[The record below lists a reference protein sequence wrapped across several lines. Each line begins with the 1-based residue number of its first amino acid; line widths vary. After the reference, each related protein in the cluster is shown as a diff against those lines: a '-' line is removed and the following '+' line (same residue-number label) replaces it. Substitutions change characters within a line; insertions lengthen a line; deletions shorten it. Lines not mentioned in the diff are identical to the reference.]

1 MISSKYNFFIEI
13 INKTIE
19 WQHWVT
25 LVLEEE
31 TMNKKDII
39 DYVIESPQNSNP
51 AVLSTMLDSFEKGDN
66 KEEIELSATENKV
79 YTPETGK
86 VYKKVTVNVPAPPSD
101 YSSAQ
106 VVINNEEALYTWE
119 LWLPIIE
126 SNQITMEEC
135 SNSGTYV
142 VPLYKGTMV
151 TEERGGAPAPT
162 ITGNC
167 TYDNGTLTIT
177 GDCTINFGGS
187 SEE

>member
-1 MISSKYNFFIEI
+1 MTK
-13 INKTIE
+13 
-19 WQHWVT
+19 Q
-25 LVLEEE
+25 
-31 TMNKKDII
+31 D
-39 DYVIESPQNSNP
+39 VIEYVMNTPHNTNP
-51 AVLSTMLDSFEKGDN
+51 AVLSTILNEFGASDN
-66 KEEIELSATENKV
+66 KQEIELSATENKV
-79 YTPETGK
+79 YTPEEGK
-86 VYKKVTVNVPAPPSD
+86 VYNKVTVNVPTPPSD
-101 YSSAQ
+101 ITTAE
-106 VVINNEEALYTWE
+106 VILENNEALYTWTIYA
-119 LWLPIIE
+119 PIIE

-187 SEE
+187 SEG